1 MEETAEPI
9 AAANLTSLGTVALSD
24 HPVATGAIPN
34 LNLVDRPEHEN
45 AAYLPAV
52 M

>member
-24 HPVATGAIPN
+24 HPVRLELY

>member
-1 MEETAEPI
+1 VEEEGPVD
-9 AAANLTSLGTVALSD
+9 AAALAGLLGAVIGGG
-24 HPVATGAIPN
+24 ATELY

-52 M
+52 K